1 MVLFRCETFYQL
13 INAINI
19 KMNLMASEEADIAFS
34 KSTDFGEMI
43 ERVRESGVF
52 SNVYS
57 SEDSVAYSIELKHK
71 AEQNKSKIT
80 NNPEKYL
87 FNTGYESKKY
97 DTIFWP
103 TISSLYD
110 YLLYYNFY
118 KQHGEA
124 PKIAIYEDGMATY
137 FRFSAPDIIKYQN
150 NIVNASKF
158 PEKCRVEKNV
168 IGLYLYD
175 PSLMAVKAGCE
186 VHTIPKI
193 TNESLEVLKRV
204 FGSPELPKE
213 KVIFFSE
220 PFIDEFINN
229 NEVQMLEMIAE
240 RVGKENIIVKNHPRN
255 TADKFEKLG
264 YKMFENSNLPWEIF
278 ASDMSVEN
286 KLIISISSTSIFSP
300 KLLFDYKLNS
310 IMLLR
315 MATHNRFFATQKPFI
330 GLVSKLETNYN
341 EYERNLFVPSDTRQ
355 LMNALD
361 YFMMSLEDNNG

>member
-57 SEDSVAYSIELKHK
+57 SEDSVAYSIELKHT
-71 AEQNKSKIT
+71 AEQNKNKIT
-80 NNPEKYL
+80 NHPEKYL

-97 DTIFWP
+97 DIIFWP

-137 FRFSAPDIIKYQN
+137 FRFSVSDIIKYQN

-158 PEKCRVEKNV
+158 PDDCRVENNV
-168 IGLYLYD
+168 AGLYLYE
-175 PSLMAVKAGCE
+175 PENMTVKANCKIN
-186 VHTIPKI
+186 TIPKI
-193 TNESLEVLKRV
+193 ASKCFETIKNI
-204 FGSPELPKE
+204 FGVTEFPEE
-213 KVIFFSE
+213 RVIFFSE
-220 PFIDEFINN
+220 PFIDEFVNN
-229 NEVQMLEMIAE
+229 NEIQLLELIAE
-240 RVGKENIIVKNHPRN
+240 KVGKENIVVKNHPRN
-255 TADKFEKLG
+255 TADRFEKLG
-264 YKMFENSNLPWEIF
+264 YKMFENSNLPWEVF
-278 ASDMSVEN
+278 AANPSVE
-286 KLIISISSTSIFSP
+286 KKIIISISSTSIFSP

-310 IMLLR
+310 IMLMR

-330 GLVSKLETNYN
+330 ELVSKLEKNYN
-341 EYERNLFVPSDTRQ
+341 EYERNLFVPSDAKG
-355 LMNALD
+355 LMTALD